1 MRSLANWPQWRRW
14 ESNPASESPNPVVT
28 QEVMYEADCLSG
40 NCQDGTDATWPELT
54 SIDAD
59 LESLLKK
66 WCHLSHDQ
74 RHAIMIVAIFE
85 K

>member
-1 MRSLANWPQWRRW
+1 
-14 ESNPASESPNPVVT
+14 
-28 QEVMYEADCLSG
+28 MYEADCLAG
-40 NCQDGTDATWPELT
+40 NCQDDTDATWPELT

-74 RHAIMIVAIFE
+74 RHAIMTVAIFE